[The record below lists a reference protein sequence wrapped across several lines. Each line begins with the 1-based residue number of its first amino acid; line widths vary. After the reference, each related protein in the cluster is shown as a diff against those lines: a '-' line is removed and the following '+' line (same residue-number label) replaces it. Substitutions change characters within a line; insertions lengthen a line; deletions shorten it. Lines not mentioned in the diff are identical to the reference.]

1 VIAILHP
8 EVIGSAM
15 CSGRVKSKA
24 PLVSVA
30 LAVSLALTAAC
41 SNGSSS
47 PSGTGISVTLKD
59 FHVSASIQQVRAGIV
74 RFRIENRGP
83 STHEFVVV
91 RTDVPAGGLPLGPDG
106 LRVDEDSPLLHH
118 TGELDEVQLGSSG
131 TLVLRLPPGHYALIC
146 NLEGHYLGG
155 MHLALDSV

>member
-1 VIAILHP
+1 
-8 EVIGSAM
+8 M
-15 CSGRVKSKA
+15 
-24 PLVSVA
+24 
-30 LAVSLALTAAC
+30 
-41 SNGSSS
+41 
-47 PSGTGISVTLKD
+47 
-59 FHVSASIQQVRAGIV
+59 